1 MITYRFLSDVRTEN
15 LHTAFRAA
23 FADYQVD
30 MRMSLNDFEYRL
42 LRDGVRPEIC
52 AGAFV
57 NDQLVAFT
65 LNAGGT
71 WQGKETVY
79 DAGTGV
85 LPEYRG
91 RRIATELFEFMLP
104 TLKDFGFDQYLLE
117 VLTSNEKA
125 VHLYRNLG
133 FTDTRRFAVFRVT
146 TRVTTTDADVV
157 KIRDTVLPNWGLY
170 KSFWS
175 GYPSWQNSIDAI
187 QRVANTV
194 VVLEAHINDR
204 CVGYGVVSEP
214 SGSLF
219 QLAVHSEYRRRGVG
233 STLLTAL
240 QRRVVTGESIK
251 VNNVDEGL
259 KETTSFFKARG
270 FNVVLE
276 QYELCLQI

>member
-1 MITYRFLSDVRTEN
+1 MIAYRFLSDVRTQT
-15 LHTAFRAA
+15 LHTAFLAA

-42 LRDGVRPEIC
+42 LRDGVRPEIS

-104 TLKDFGFDQYLLE
+104 TLKGFGFDQYLLE

-125 VHLYRNLG
+125 AHLYRKLG
-133 FTDTRRFAVFRVT
+133 FTDARRFAVFRT
-146 TRVTTTDADVV
+146 RTRVTTTNADVV
-157 KIRDTVLPNWGLY
+157 KIREAVLPNWALY
-170 KSFWS
+170 KTFWS

-187 QRVANTV
+187 QRVADTV
-194 VVLEAHINDR
+194 VVLEACINDR
-204 CVGYGVVSEP
+204 CVGYGVVSKDT
-214 SGSLF
+214 GNLF
-219 QLAVHSEYRRRGVG
+219 QLAVHSDYRRRGVG

-240 QRRVVTGESIK
+240 QSRVDTVEPIG
-251 VNNVDEGL
+251 VNNVDEEL
-259 KETTSFFKARG
+259 KETISFFEARG

-276 QYELCLQI
+276 QYELSLQI